1 MKKIVVGIDIGGTNT
16 VVGLVNA
23 EGDILAETKFPTK
36 GHPDFKDFITK
47 LSTKIN
53 ELNNGYEIVGIGV
66 GAPNANYCNGTIENA
81 ANLPW
86 KGILNVRE
94 EVSQHFPN
102 TPVIIA
108 NDANAAA
115 IGEMVYG
122 NAKNMKEFIMVTLGT
137 GLGAGFVA
145 NGKLICG
152 YDSFAGELGHIIVRR
167 DGRQCGCG
175 RKGCLETYV
184 SASGIKR
191 TVFEL
196 LADSLEDS
204 ELRNVSFNDLEA
216 LMITQAALKGDPIAL
231 EAFEISGKILGQALA
246 DTVAITSPE
255 TVFLFGGL
263 AKAGDLIFTPTRKY
277 LEENLLRNYK
287 GRIKVL
293 PSALHDKDTAI
304 IGASA
309 LAWNDMME

>member
-1 MKKIVVGIDIGGTNT
+1 MEKVVARIDIGGTNT

-23 EGDILAETKFPTK
+23 EGEILAETKFPTK
-36 GHPDFKDFITK
+36 EYSDFKNFITK
-47 LSTKIN
+47 LSTTIKG
-53 ELNNGYEIVGIGV
+53 LNNGYEIVGIGI

-86 KGILNVRE
+86 KGILDVKN
-94 EVSQHFPN
+94 EVSQHYPN
-102 TPVIIA
+102 IPVIIA

-122 NAKNMKEFIMVTLGT
+122 NAKHMKEFIMVTLGT

-145 NGKLICG
+145 NGKLISG

-167 DGRQCGCG
+167 GGRQCGCG

-216 LMITQAALKGDPIAL
+216 LMITQAALRGDGIAL

-246 DTVAITSPE
+246 DAVAITSPE
-255 TVFLFGGL
+255 SIFLFGGWL
-263 AKAGDLIFTPTRKY
+263 SQVI
-277 LEENLLRNYK
+277 
-287 GRIKVL
+287 
-293 PSALHDKDTAI
+293 
-304 IGASA
+304 
-309 LAWNDMME
+309 

>member
-1 MKKIVVGIDIGGTNT
+1 MKKIVVGVDIGGTNT

-23 EGDILAETKFPTK
+23 EGDILAETKFTTK
-36 GHPDFKDFITK
+36 EHPDFRDYITK
-47 LSTKIN
+47 LSATIKN
-53 ELNNGYEIVGIGV
+53 LNNGYQIVGIGV
-66 GAPNANYCNGTIENA
+66 GAPNANYNNGTIENA

-86 KGILNVRE
+86 RGILNVKE
-94 EVSQHFPN
+94 EVGQHFPN

-152 YDSFAGELGHIIVRR
+152 YDSFAGELGHIIVCR

-196 LADSLEDS
+196 LASRLDDS
-204 ELRNVSFNDLEA
+204 ELRNISFNDLEA
-216 LMITQAALKGDPIAL
+216 LMITEAALKGDPIAL

-263 AKAGDLIFTPTRKY
+263 AKAGELIFAPTRKY
-277 LEENLLRNYK
+277 LEENLLNNYK
-287 GRIKVL
+287 GRIQVL

-309 LAWNDMME
+309 LAWNDMIK